1 MADGLGRSG
10 LGGCLVANV
19 SCNSA
24 VDVPPVERLGAAGMQ
39 EHPARVDSMGTQER
53 LSISS
58 NTCSVPGFTPPFK
71 AQPRVRHSLL
81 LEWLQPCLF
90 RLLGS
95 CSTSC
100 LTSYACS
107 GSGDALKPHFRH
119 CTKKTVAFLGQGA
132 GRWLLIAGVW
142 GHLNSSPAPEFG
154 TRMGGPIH
162 HHWDR
167 LI

>member
-10 LGGCLVANV
+10 LGGCLVATV

-24 VDVPPVERLGAAGMQ
+24 AADPPVERLGAAGMQ
-39 EHPARVDSMGTQER
+39 EHPDRVDSMGTQER

-71 AQPRVRHSLL
+71 AQPRVRHSIL

-90 RLLGS
+90 CLLGS

-100 LTSYACS
+100 LTSYAS
-107 GSGDALKPHFRH
+107 GSSGDALKPHFRH
-119 CTKKTVAFLGQGA
+119 CTKQDRGFSGPGHRQMAPHCRGLGT
-132 GRWLLIAGVW
+132 
-142 GHLNSSPAPEFG
+142 SKF
-154 TRMGGPIH
+154 
-162 HHWDR
+162 
-167 LI
+167 